1 MGVVIFTLISG
12 KAQWIHNYYQLPFA
26 AALAPFIGVGL
37 AAIWE
42 RKTIGRLAALGM
54 VLWLAVVSARAASG
68 WYNVWQGSIPHEA
81 AVVQA
86 LTGADDRIITV
97 VWDND
102 PTLLYHLHRPGWIA
116 DFLDPTAVAE
126 VPKWL
131 DMDAKLLILQG
142 MQRPEAQ
149 WLWEQPWLRDL
160 EPFERGPDYAIYR
173 VP

>member
-1 MGVVIFTLISG
+1 M
-12 KAQWIHNYYQLPFA
+12 
-26 AALAPFIGVGL
+26 APFIGVGL

-54 VLWLAVVSARAASG
+54 VLLVGRRIGAGASG

-81 AVVQA
+81 EVVQA
-86 LTGADDRIITV
+86 ITGAEDRVITV

-102 PTLLYHLHRPGWIA
+102 PTLLYHLHRPGWIVT
-116 DFLDPTAVAE
+116 FLDPIAVAE

-142 MQRPEAQ
+142 MQRPQAQ

-160 EPFERGPDYAIYR
+160 EPVESGAGLCDLSGAAARQPAVASIWR
-173 VP
+173 